1 MPKPKILVGKRVPA
15 NLLAA
20 MAGPALTGVGPN
32 PNPRRAQAC
41 ESTEP
46 LRNIKRATR
55 GPGHPNR
62 SKKRKNR

>member
-32 PNPRRAQAC
+32 PN
-41 ESTEP
+41 
-46 LRNIKRATR
+46 
-55 GPGHPNR
+55 R